1 MKSIF
6 AFLVLFFCTTSFSPK
21 VEEEKDV
28 KYTLSLEARGC
39 HYQISLNGETLDEGK
54 TYQKIDKTFELNQKL
69 NEDEEQIINV
79 NMNRI
84 SREMPLNTTG
94 AYVHLKL
101 EKTENDSVIL
111 SKEINLPT
119 FPYNNDEEQPASI
132 GGTIRFEK

>member
-6 AFLVLFFCTTSFSPK
+6 AFLVFFFWTTSFSPMA
-21 VEEEKDV
+21 EEEKDV